1 MNRKHSA
8 RNSISLG
15 LVTLCLL
22 LPVAALATD
31 ETALY
36 QETPT
41 TGTSILKKVAVGG
54 RLPIGRTYEQLSDE
68 HKQIVKSYYN
78 SMPQEDE
85 PPYPKYGLISI
96 YKPLVKLQE
105 RFQGRGDIE
114 MYVTVDAEGRP
125 RSVSVYKTPDAD
137 VSKAIASVLML
148 TEFKPAVCNG
158 KPCTME
164 FPLVLTLAVTH

>member
-1 MNRKHSA
+1 MA
-8 RNSISLG
+8 
-15 LVTLCLL
+15 LCLQ
-22 LPVAALATD
+22 LPAAALATD
-31 ETALY
+31 ETSLD

-41 TGTSILKKVAVGG
+41 TGTSIPRKIIVGG
-54 RLPIGRTYEQLSDE
+54 RLPIRKTYEQLSAE
-68 HKQIVKSYYN
+68 HKQIVKNYYN
-78 SMPQEDE
+78 NMPQEDE

-96 YKPLVKLQE
+96 YKPMVKLQE